1 MILPRRV
8 QVHIFIFPFI
18 GYELYHS
25 VKAVIR
31 KCKTGLLIHFT
42 QNTLLCGLTFFKLTA
57 DSYPL
62 SLVEII
68 FFFRTMQQ
76 EPFVILVT
84 DITQRGIHKRHY
96 TPFYLI
102 AHTYYMC
109 AIITAMSDQM
119 DSAMLQYNKM
129 TQVPV
134 TKLVL
139 QLAIPTILS
148 MMATTIYNLV
158 DTAFVGTLGTSASG
172 AVGVVFGFMSILQ
185 AFGFLFGQG
194 AGSLLSRKLGAKE
207 EKNASLVASTGF
219 FASFLCGIIIAVLG
233 FIFED
238 RLIMMLGSTETIA
251 PYARA
256 YLKYIMIVA
265 PFCSSSFTLN
275 NMLRYEGRAKLGMI
289 GLLSGGIL
297 NIGGDALFIFGMNMG
312 IAGAGLST
320 AISQVIGFSIL
331 LYMFLSGRTQT
342 KLTPANISFAERLP
356 LEIIELGFPS
366 LLRQG
371 LGSLATILVNFKAAE
386 YAGDA
391 GVSAMTI
398 VTRVAFFLFAI
409 ALGIG
414 QGFQPVC
421 AFNYGAGKFR
431 RQREA
436 YRFTLILS
444 LIVLAVLTLFA
455 MIFSG
460 KLIQIFRND
469 PEVISIGT
477 RALRLQCVAQIFLP
491 IVMVTEMLM
500 QSSGKKIPAA
510 VLSALRGGLLFIPL
524 LMILPYF
531 RGLDGVMESQPLSYI
546 LAVFP
551 AIFMARWFFSITP
564 KDDLPE

>member
-1 MILPRRV
+1 
-8 QVHIFIFPFI
+8 
-18 GYELYHS
+18 
-25 VKAVIR
+25 
-31 KCKTGLLIHFT
+31 
-42 QNTLLCGLTFFKLTA
+42 
-57 DSYPL
+57 
-62 SLVEII
+62 
-68 FFFRTMQQ
+68 
-76 EPFVILVT
+76 
-84 DITQRGIHKRHY
+84 
-96 TPFYLI
+96 
-102 AHTYYMC
+102 
-109 AIITAMSDQM
+109 MSDQT
-119 DSAMLQYNKM
+119 DRAIAQYNKM
-129 TQVPV
+129 TQIPVPG
-134 TKLVL
+134 LIL
-139 QLAIPTILS
+139 QLAVPTILS

-158 DTAFVGTLGTSASG
+158 DTAFVGTLGTSPSG

-185 AFGFLFGQG
+185 AFGFMFGQG
-194 AGSLLSRKLGAKE
+194 AGSLLSRKLGAKDT
-207 EKNASLVASTGF
+207 NAANLVASTGF
-219 FASFLCGIIIAVLG
+219 FASFLCGVIIAILG
-233 FIFED
+233 FVFED
-238 RLIMMLGSTETIA
+238 RLIMMLGSTDTIA
-251 PYARA
+251 PYAKA

-297 NIGGDALFIFGMNMG
+297 NIGGDALFIFGMGMG

-320 AISQVIGFSIL
+320 AISQVIGFTIL

-342 KLTPANISFAERLP
+342 KLTPANISFAQRLP
-356 LEIIELGFPS
+356 LEIVELGFPS

-421 AFNYGAGKFR
+421 AFNYGAGKFK

-444 LIVLAVLTLFA
+444 LTVLAVLTGLA
-455 MIFSG
+455 MTFSDR
-460 KLIQIFRND
+460 LIQIFRND

-477 RALRLQCVAQIFLP
+477 RALRLQCIAQIFLP

-510 VLSALRGGLLFIPL
+510 VLSALRGGIIFIPI

-531 RGLDGVMESQPLSYI
+531 RGLDGVIEAQPLSYI
-546 LAVFP
+546 LAVVP
-551 AIFMARWFFSITP
+551 AVFMAKWFFSITP
-564 KDDLPE
+564 GDDLPE

>member
-1 MILPRRV
+1 MDFFLYD
-8 QVHIFIFPFI
+8 HEIF
-18 GYELYHS
+18 GTE
-25 VKAVIR
+25 
-31 KCKTGLLIHFT
+31 
-42 QNTLLCGLTFFKLTA
+42 
-57 DSYPL
+57 
-62 SLVEII
+62 
-68 FFFRTMQQ
+68 
-76 EPFVILVT
+76 
-84 DITQRGIHKRHY
+84 
-96 TPFYLI
+96 
-102 AHTYYMC
+102 
-109 AIITAMSDQM
+109 MS
-119 DSAMLQYNKM
+119 
-129 TQVPV
+129 
-134 TKLVL
+134 
-139 QLAIPTILS
+139 
-148 MMATTIYNLV
+148 
-158 DTAFVGTLGTSASG
+158 
-172 AVGVVFGFMSILQ
+172 
-185 AFGFLFGQG
+185 LFGTIHITRNMG
-194 AGSLLSRKLGAKE
+194 GEESDTSTSGLCHLLVSGD
-207 EKNASLVASTGF
+207 
-219 FASFLCGIIIAVLG
+219 AVLSPILAERG
-233 FIFED
+233 SRLFE
-238 RLIMMLGSTETIA
+238 IEW
-251 PYARA
+251 
-256 YLKYIMIVA
+256 
-265 PFCSSSFTLN
+265 
-275 NMLRYEGRAKLGMI
+275 
-289 GLLSGGIL
+289 

-531 RGLDGVMESQPLSYI
+531 RGLDGVIESQPLSYI